1 MMKGEIMFLSTYK
14 TTIKNLF
21 RSPLFWFITILIF
34 MMVLRRPFSAPTV
47 YLSTLKETIPGG
59 DARIIINYKH
69 IIKQAAN
76 SAAPLMAYAF
86 PIFTITS
93 VVLILNRD
101 YGDNFYEIEKAA
113 DIKPAVYLFGR
124 LSALITVNF
133 LFILICALINF
144 YLFFII
150 HANGGVEWGRIESI
164 DMELF
169 VSESIPRILRN
180 VVYIAWPCTLM
191 YISLTYC
198 VGSIFKN
205 GIPAALTSLSYVLFA
220 RIFVIYGMRTE
231 EGIAEFYKQYLQP
244 VPLKLLNYFYWFDT
258 PEHERIINAFEVKT
272 SIEKALICI
281 AIFLVCSIVYVTVS
295 YIRTRKRDR

>member
-1 MMKGEIMFLSTYK
+1 MFLSTYK

-21 RSPLFWFITILIF
+21 RSPLFWFMTILIF
-34 MMVLRRPFSAPTV
+34 IMVLRRPFSSFSSV
-47 YLSTLKETIPGG
+47 LSVTLNETLGTNDP
-59 DARIIINYKH
+59 RIIIDYKLL
-69 IIKQAAN
+69 IKQAAN
-76 SAAPLMAYAF
+76 SAVFFMHYAF

-113 DIKPAVYLFGR
+113 NIKPNVYLFAR

-133 LFILICALINF
+133 LYIMICAMVSF

-150 HANGGVEWGRIESI
+150 HADGGVEWGRIESMSI
-164 DMELF
+164 GLF
-169 VSESIPRILRN
+169 LSESIPRVLRN

-205 GIPAALTSLSYVLFA
+205 GIPAALTSLVYVLFA
-220 RIFVIYGMRTE
+220 RIFVIYGMRTD
-231 EGIAEFYKQYLQP
+231 EGVAEFYKQYLQP
-244 VPLKLLNYFYWFDT
+244 VPHKLLNYFYWFDT
-258 PEHERIINAFEVKT
+258 PDHEGFINAPLIKT
-272 SIEKALICI
+272 SLEKALICI
-281 AIFLVCSIVYVTVS
+281 AIFLVCSLVYITVS
-295 YIRTRKRDR
+295 YIRTRKRDK